1 MNESQEAWIAIAK
14 APSELS
20 YGVHDG
26 YDDEPSSHYA
36 YDSLVGNHK
45 NIKVGDLL
53 FVRGSRHLL
62 GFGQVEAITTTQGS
76 KELRRCPACGGRPES
91 RKTKIPEWRCMKCA
105 SEFETDE
112 LGSVCKEITVY
123 RAVYTNTWQDAN
135 HPLDTDEL
143 LTFQANNDTQS
154 AIRKLN
160 FSKVPALIT
169 RALGLLLAN
178 NGNFSG
184 GQVKIEGGHAITI
197 SKRRR
202 GQQEFRLALLAA
214 IGPSCFI
221 SGLNPEFVLEAAHI
235 RPFAKFESHVLSGGL
250 LLRRDLHAL
259 FDRGMLRINT
269 SKWQAEVSPAL
280 HGFPH
285 YKAFNALKV
294 VPPKANLPNKDWL
307 NEHYLRAASY
317 FQ

>member
-1 MNESQEAWIAIAK
+1 MSESQQAWIAIAK

-26 YDDEPSSHYA
+26 YDDEPGSHYE

-45 NIKVGDLL
+45 NIKAGDLL

-62 GFGQVEAITTTQGS
+62 GFGQVETITTTHGA
-76 KELRRCPACGGRPES
+76 KELRKCPTCGGRPES
-91 RKTKIPEWRCMKCA
+91 RKTKMPEWRCMKCA

-112 LGSVCKEITVY
+112 LDSVSKEITVY
-123 RAVYTNTWQDAN
+123 RASYANTWQDAN
-135 HPLDTDEL
+135 QPLDIDEL
-143 LTFQANNDTQS
+143 LSFQANNDTQS

-169 RALGLLLAN
+169 RALGLLLPN
-178 NGNFSG
+178 NGVFAG
-184 GQVKIEGGHAITI
+184 GLVKIEGGHTITV
-197 SKRRR
+197 SRRRR

-214 IGPSCFI
+214 NGPSCFV

-235 RPFAKFESHVLSGGL
+235 RPFAKFESHSLSGGL

-259 FDRGMLRINT
+259 FDRSMLRIDPV
-269 SKWQAEVSPAL
+269 KWQVEVSPAI
-280 HGFPH
+280 
-285 YKAFNALKV
+285 KAFPYYQSFHQQKV
-294 VPPKANLPNKDWL
+294 VPPASNPPNTEL
-307 NEHYLRAASY
+307 LAEHYSASASN
-317 FQ
+317 F